1 MGNLQG
7 VFDGDCG
14 TELNHGVVVIG
25 YGTTDGGTEYWS
37 VRNSWGVGW
46 GEDGYIRMKRGVED
60 PEGLCGI
67 VMEASYPLK
76 F

>member
-25 YGTTDGGTEYWS
+25 YGTTDDGTDYWS